1 MNDNKY
7 TKQEDTHNYFCPF
20 RLGNNRTISCAG
32 THCMAWKWTAY
43 QKNSKIMAVF
53 SKLDKLYHD
62 TLVTKKINT
71 HGCCGMVYKE
81 EIEIREFIPD
91 V

>member
-1 MNDNKY
+1 
-7 TKQEDTHNYFCPF
+7 
-20 RLGNNRTISCAG
+20 
-32 THCMAWKWTAY
+32 MAWKWTAY